1 MLISRWEGLLQN
13 VLETVHQT
21 TVYRELRE
29 QVEVLREGLT
39 EGRRREEEEMELH
52 LKLKDIKV
60 TITLEKTD

>member
-60 TITLEKTD
+60 TTTLEKTN